1 MVEEIQENYRKN
13 GAGLCVFDWVYFKEA
28 GQNNSIYLLIETD
41 DKLSPLNSENE
52 FKQPDYIMK
61 AKAKP
66 PGKKML
72 ERKQKKCHQQT
83 IFIFVLKFILIN
95 FGIVYFL

>member
-13 GAGLCVFDWVYFKEA
+13 DAGLCVFDWVYFKEA

-41 DKLSPLNSENE
+41 DKLSPLNGENE

-66 PGKKML
+66 PGHAGKKTEEMSSADHFYL
-72 ERKQKKCHQQT
+72 CVKMK
-83 IFIFVLKFILIN
+83 
-95 FGIVYFL
+95 